1 MTKKKAIDIMLSLQ
15 AEYFYAF
22 KDMPETLFDRKVKN
36 FMEALDGYTDDEI
49 DTALKM
55 LIRESKNCPTSAN
68 FVEVIE
74 RNREVFQPSAEELWD
89 AIWKCMNSI
98 KAITL
103 NFKTDGM
110 TPENYKMFQKLIK
123 ETYETLPVEVK
134 EYYKDFS
141 GFIEVVYSQKLDIE
155 KAKFLK
161 NFPLFI
167 ERKRTKA
174 ENERLGGKKNG

>member
-22 KDMPETLFDRKVKN
+22 KDMPEALFERKVKN

-49 DTALKM
+49 ETALKM

-68 FVEVIE
+68 FVEMIE
-74 RNREVFQPSAEELWD
+74 RNREVLLPNADELWGE
-89 AIWKCMNSI
+89 ALKCMNDI
-98 KAITL
+98 KALTA
-103 NFKTDGM
+103 NFSTEGM
-110 TPENYKMFQKLIK
+110 TPESYKIFQNTIK
-123 ETYETLPVEVK
+123 EVYAALPTDIK
-134 EYYKDFS
+134 EYYKDYS
-141 GFIEVVYSQKLDIE
+141 GFNEVVYSSKLDIE

-167 ERKRTKA
+167 ERKRQKA
-174 ENERLGGKKNG
+174 EIERIGGKKNG